1 MLLNRYIILRGVFAK
16 NASLETKISSPFGSG
31 NALFLY
37 WYFSQIPLPNM
48 IYLFIHFIF
57 PFPDF
62 NDIIFNIVR
71 RQNRK
76 TTSYG
81 GQPQQRQQCEPFII
95 GSSCASNKGKTVHEK
110 TMQIQFIFYFPN
122 DYCNLFTGIYYIIR
136 TLCT

>member
-1 MLLNRYIILRGVFAK
+1 
-16 NASLETKISSPFGSG
+16 
-31 NALFLY
+31 
-37 WYFSQIPLPNM
+37 M
-48 IYLFIHFIF
+48 INLFIHFIF

-95 GSSCASNKGKTVHEK
+95 GSSCSSNKGKTMHEK

-122 DYCNLFTGIYYIIR
+122 DYCNLGVFAKNTSR
-136 TLCT
+136 ETNHFPSRKLMEF